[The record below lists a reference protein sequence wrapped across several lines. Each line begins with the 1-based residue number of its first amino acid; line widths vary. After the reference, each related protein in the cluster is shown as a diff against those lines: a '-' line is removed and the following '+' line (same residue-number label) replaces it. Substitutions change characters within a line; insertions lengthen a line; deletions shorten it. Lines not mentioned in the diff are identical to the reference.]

1 MRASALRVQDGGG
14 PGDGTRALRRGR
26 AGLQPAGPRTAPGGS
41 GTEDRAGG
49 ERALE
54 GGARGRR
61 NREQGQV
68 RPAGTASLSLTPRH
82 QPWTLDR
89 PLRRVWDTLS
99 SGGRLGATC
108 AEGGGSGRLTTVR
121 PDCKRIQRCANQMV
135 NVRIKH
141 N

>member
-68 RPAGTASLSLTPRH
+68 RPAGTASLSLTPPPPSLDPGPSLAPGLGHTQLR
-82 QPWTLDR
+82 QPLGGHV
-89 PLRRVWDTLS
+89 RRRRW
-99 SGGRLGATC
+99 
-108 AEGGGSGRLTTVR
+108 VR
-121 PDCKRIQRCANQMV
+121 SFDHRAS
-135 NVRIKH
+135 
-141 N
+141 

>member
-61 NREQGQV
+61 NREQGQ
-68 RPAGTASLSLTPRH
+68 RPAGGHRGPVAHASSTEPG
-82 QPWTLDR
+82 PWTV
-89 PLRRVWDTLS
+89 P
-99 SGGRLGATC
+99 C
-108 AEGGGSGRLTTVR
+108 AGSGTHSAQAAAWGPRAPKAVG
-121 PDCKRIQRCANQMV
+121 QV
-135 NVRIKH
+135 V
-141 N
+141 

>member
-61 NREQGQV
+61 NREQGQ
-68 RPAGTASLSLTPRH
+68 RPAGGHRVPVAHASP
-82 QPWTLDR
+82 PTLDPGPSLAPGLGHTQLRR
-89 PLRRVWDTLS
+89 PLGGHVRRRRW
-99 SGGRLGATC
+99 
-108 AEGGGSGRLTTVR
+108 VR
-121 PDCKRIQRCANQMV
+121 SFDHRAS
-135 NVRIKH
+135 
-141 N
+141 